1 MNLTKYEQEKIINFN
16 AGEKNATV
24 FTLDSTVMRQLD
36 SLVNEYPDTFRCI
49 KETDISKTYE
59 MAKTS
64 VTYRKPR
71 RLSDEQR
78 EQARMRMININMRA

>member
-1 MNLTKYEQEKIINFN
+1 MNLTKYEQETIINFN

-24 FTLDSTVMRQLD
+24 FTLDSTVMRKLD
-36 SLVNEYPDTFRCI
+36 SLVNEYPDTFHCI

-59 MAKTS
+59 MPKFA

-71 RLSDEQR
+71 RLTEEQR
-78 EQARMRMININMRA
+78 EAVKQRINRINNS

>member
-1 MNLTKYEQEKIINFN
+1 MNLTKYEQETIINFN

-59 MAKTS
+59 MAKTYFT
-64 VTYRKPR
+64 VQVNAKNVYKIF
-71 RLSDEQR
+71 E
-78 EQARMRMININMRA
+78 EVINN